1 MHSSGLRH
9 QSEPSK
15 SNLALDAHNLRR
27 TARREQGIAAGIG
40 HVTPEMLRKSL
51 ATAYADAR
59 VERRVAA
66 SITGHSPAVYDNH
79 YAKAHRTGIALS
91 AKARC
96 VEVDA
101 PRPAGVLRRSGVVGS
116 CANPR

>member
-9 QSEPSK
+9 QSEPGK
-15 SNLALDAHNLRR
+15 SNLALDAHDLRR
-27 TARREQGIAAGIG
+27 TARRAGIAAGIG

-91 AKARC
+91 AKAR
-96 VEVDA
+96 
-101 PRPAGVLRRSGVVGS
+101 
-116 CANPR
+116 